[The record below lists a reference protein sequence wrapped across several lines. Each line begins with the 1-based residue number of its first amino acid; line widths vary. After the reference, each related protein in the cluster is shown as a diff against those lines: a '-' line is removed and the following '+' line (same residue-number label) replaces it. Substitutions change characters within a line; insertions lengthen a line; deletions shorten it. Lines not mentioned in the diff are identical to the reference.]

1 MRGRLRVFSVAS
13 AALAA
18 VGLGLAVSACGG
30 GRDASGTGG
39 SGYSVKVASGFP
51 ASQQLAQQTHLTI
64 DVTNT
69 GTRAI
74 PDVMVTLTN
83 PRYGTGADALS
94 TLISDKQPAGQQPL
108 ASRSR
113 PVWMLNREPGPCEYS
128 CRNGGGP
135 GGAINSDADTWALG
149 RLRPGHTAHFDWQVT
164 AVRAGSYAV
173 GYQVAA
179 GPDTGSKA
187 VLAGGA
193 PASGRFNVRIAGRP
207 VQLRFTPSGRV
218 VTVPGS

>member
-1 MRGRLRVFSVAS
+1 MFTGAPV
-13 AALAA
+13 ALAA
-18 VGLGLAVSACGG
+18 VGLSLAVSACGG
-30 GRDASGTGG
+30 GGQAATGKG
-39 SGYSVKVASGFP
+39 LTGYPVKVATGFP
-51 ASQQLAQQTHLTI
+51 ASQQLAQQTDLTI

-83 PRYGTGADALS
+83 PSYGTGADALS
-94 TLISDKQPAGQQPL
+94 TLISARQPAGQQPL

-113 PVWMLNREPGPCEYS
+113 PVWMINHEPGPCEFS
-128 CRNGGGP
+128 CRDGGGP
-135 GGAINSDADTWALG
+135 GGAVNSDADTWALG
-149 RLRPGHTAHFDWQVT
+149 RLRPGHTAHFDWLLT

-173 GYQVAA
+173 GYRVAA
-179 GPDTGSKA
+179 GPDTGSRA

-193 PASGRFNVRIAGRP
+193 PASGSFKVRIAGRP

-218 VTVPGS
+218 VTVPGNNGR